1 LFNFL
6 FLRCQR
12 KSKGT
17 KEIEMSNLSLLPFL
31 SLPFYFIFLQIAER
45 GEEREMH
52 GICWCTGGEEEAAV
66 NDVMQIIK

>member
-1 LFNFL
+1 
-6 FLRCQR
+6 
-12 KSKGT
+12 
-17 KEIEMSNLSLLPFL
+17 MSNLSLLPFL